1 VVGEIADI
9 AGELELANGLL
20 EEEEEVGKEVGKEAV
35 GKEAEVEAVN
45 ELSTRLSPSA
55 NGLSLMILL
64 FVLALALAAIA
75 KGAIEVESWP
85 PKGLEGV
92 GMFELVPKP
101 NDGGTGVIVVVEPK
115 GAGVAK
121 VVSDDPNTTTGSG
134 AEEPNETEVV
144 EEPNKDPPNTL
155 LLLLLLSLFIL

>member
-1 VVGEIADI
+1 MVGEIADI

-64 FVLALALAAIA
+64 FVLALAAIA

-92 GMFELVPKP
+92 GVFELVPKP

-115 GAGVAK
+115 GAGVAM
-121 VVSDDPNTTTGSG
+121 VVSDDPNTKTGSG
-134 AEEPNETEVV
+134 AEEPNETEVD

>member
-1 VVGEIADI
+1 M
-9 AGELELANGLL
+9 
-20 EEEEEVGKEVGKEAV
+20 GKEAV

-64 FVLALALAAIA
+64 FVLALAAIA

-92 GMFELVPKP
+92 GVFELVPKP

-115 GAGVAK
+115 GAGVAM
-121 VVSDDPNTTTGSG
+121 VVSDDPNTKTGSG
-134 AEEPNETEVV
+134 AEEPNETEVD